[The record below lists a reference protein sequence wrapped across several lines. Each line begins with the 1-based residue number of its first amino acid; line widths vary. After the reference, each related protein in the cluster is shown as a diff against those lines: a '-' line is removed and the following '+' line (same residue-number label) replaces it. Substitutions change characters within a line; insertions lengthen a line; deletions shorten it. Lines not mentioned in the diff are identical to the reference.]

1 MDKNEQFRR
10 GMEELTKRL
19 DHILIYIAEPSEYL
33 RGYDHAV
40 DVINRFIKGELEA
53 TK

>member
-1 MDKNEQFRR
+1 MAENNEFRKE
-10 GMEELTKRL
+10 MEDLTQRL
-19 DHILIYIAEPSEYL
+19 DVILVYAGESSEYL

-40 DVINRFIKGELEA
+40 SVINRFIKDHLEA